1 MFGIWICALFLLDTA
16 RGKEVC
22 YKRLGCFTDNPP
34 WGGTLQRPLKG
45 LPNSPESINTTF
57 LLYTRDNLKRFQEI
71 SAINPSTIKASNFR
85 THRKTRF
92 IIHGYTIGED
102 YPRIIDICRVMLKAE
117 DVNCIIVDWRDGSN
131 ALYTEA
137 INNIR
142 VVGAELI
149 YFVDFLEKEYGY
161 SPANVHFIGHSL
173 GAHAAGEAGRRKP
186 GIGRITGL
194 DPAGPLF
201 HNTPVMIRLDPSD
214 AEFVDVIHSNAG
226 RLLFDFG
233 NGILQTCGH
242 LDFYPNGG
250 KAMPGCGELRS
261 LPSSF
266 DVNDIM
272 KVFRSVGC
280 SHKRSLRYYSE
291 SIIMPSGFI
300 GYQCETYNAF
310 KLGSCFP
317 CPKEGCPVMGHY
329 ADKFLGRT
337 EEENQTF
344 FLNTGPLP
352 PFARWRKKIFVKISG
367 TQMMWGNIEI
377 ALIGTNGLKRK
388 YTIANREVYM
398 PGTTYTTYIDAE
410 IRGNISKVEFL
421 WEKHPLCVCKG
432 TMGAENITVV
442 SGKDRQV

>member
-1 MFGIWICALFLLDTA
+1 MESFALCAT
-16 RGKEVC
+16 GKEVC
-22 YKRLGCFTDNPP
+22 YKRLGCFSDSPP

-45 LPNSPESINTTF
+45 LPNSPDTINTTF
-57 LLYTRDNLKRFQEI
+57 ILYTRENPKTFQEI
-71 SAINPSTIKASNFR
+71 SAITPSTIKASNFR

-92 IIHGYTIGED
+92 IIHGYAIGED
-102 YPRIIDICRVMLKAE
+102 YHGIVMFQVE

-131 ALYTEA
+131 GLYTEA
-137 INNIR
+137 VNNIR
-142 VVGAELI
+142 VVGAEMI
-149 YFVDFLEKEYGY
+149 YFVNLLKKEFGY

-173 GAHAAGEAGRRKP
+173 GAHAAGEAGRRKA

-201 HNTPVMIRLDPSD
+201 HNTPVKVRLDPSD

-250 KAMPGCGELRS
+250 KTMVGCGELRS
-261 LPSSF
+261 MPSSF

-272 KVFRSVGC
+272 KEYMSVGC

-291 SIIMPSGFI
+291 SITTPSGFL

-310 KLGSCFP
+310 KSGACFP
-317 CPKEGCPVMGHY
+317 CPKEGCPMMGHY

-337 EEENQTF
+337 RKENQKF
-344 FLNTGPLP
+344 FLNTGPLS
-352 PFARWRKKIFVKISG
+352 PFARWRKKILIQISG
-367 TQMMWGNIEI
+367 TQMMWGDIKV
-377 ALIGTNGLKRK
+377 AF
-388 YTIANREVYM
+388 REVCI
-398 PGTTYTTYIDAE
+398 PGSTYTNYIDAE
-410 IRGNISKVEFL
+410 LWGNISKVEFL
-421 WEKHPLCVCKG
+421 WEKHPLCICKG

-442 SGKDRQV
+442 SGIDGQVSMFCGNITVQPRVWQTLTPC